1 MQNGDNNDARFDDDD
16 PPPGNE
22 SNNNDTHSD
31 NDDDES
37 GNISAEDVVLK
48 NYQVQETK
56 IKYPVTSI
64 NFATKDFKYVAEV
77 AMQRYL
83 FMKNACSVGHSVP
96 LTLLK
101 MVLSFALVSCSDAI
115 NQEIDIKGLARYK
128 NKQPSPGFKE
138 ASEKLCKDISDP
150 LWSVTFAEMLCGN
163 NLVVQFRTFRISHEK
178 RLRENDSVENSKYLP
193 FNHLMLKL
201 GIITEY

>member
-101 MVLSFALVSCSDAI
+101 MVLSFALVSCSDAMTAI
-115 NQEIDIKGLARYK
+115 
-128 NKQPSPGFKE
+128 
-138 ASEKLCKDISDP
+138 
-150 LWSVTFAEMLCGN
+150 
-163 NLVVQFRTFRISHEK
+163 QFIH
-178 RLRENDSVENSKYLP
+178 
-193 FNHLMLKL
+193 
-201 GIITEY
+201 

>member
-1 MQNGDNNDARFDDDD
+1 
-16 PPPGNE
+16 
-22 SNNNDTHSD
+22 
-31 NDDDES
+31 
-37 GNISAEDVVLK
+37 
-48 NYQVQETK
+48 
-56 IKYPVTSI
+56 
-64 NFATKDFKYVAEV
+64 
-77 AMQRYL
+77 MQRYL

-163 NLVVQFRTFRISHEK
+163 NLVVQFRTFRNSHEK
-178 RLRENDSVENSKYLP
+178 RLRENDPVENSKYLP